1 MPAQVNVAPPHPQ
14 PLAVPLPNAVSTGVR
29 AQTAKAIKHTSQTG
43 RSRQARSGTDGDAA
57 IDEDANALDAKAKR
71 HPGSSHT
78 LDVEA

>member
-1 MPAQVNVAPPHPQ
+1 M
-14 PLAVPLPNAVSTGVR
+14 R